1 MSFSTNFKVFV
12 LDNFYKY
19 IYTHFNP
26 NNMIGINLEIKTQLD
41 NLDKSVKD
49 IVQNQNTKTI
59 LQKAR
64 FFVQKFIQQINK
76 NNI

>member
-1 MSFSTNFKVFV
+1 
-12 LDNFYKY
+12 
-19 IYTHFNP
+19 
-26 NNMIGINLEIKTQLD
+26 MIGINLEIKTQLD

-64 FFVQKFIQQINK
+64 FFIQKFIQQINIIILYQELILK
-76 NNI
+76 KI